1 MNKIFTPR
9 VLTSLGVTGFAA
21 IIAAAI
27 WNRPSDVQFLM
38 LALLT
43 MTALGAVTNP
53 HWLVSLGALCGALVL
68 YGAVW
73 VMGGSGGITMPEGLL
88 GICLLVATA
97 LGAWSLSRGLRGTER
112 RLVQQAQLIDD
123 LTLYDQ
129 QTGAV
134 RASHI
139 QQLLNYEIIRAR
151 RYNEPLTVAVIQMA
165 NEQARKTQGNTG
177 TEKELRRKVTELLLN
192 KLRAVDRV
200 GYSPSVEWVLLLP
213 NTPRMGGETLAV
225 RLIHLIAEQLRANV
239 IIGQATFPEDGSDS
253 DSLMEEARAAIEFG
267 RMNGMSMVSQALFDN
282 P

>member
-1 MNKIFTPR
+1 MNKVFTPR

-21 IIAAAI
+21 LVAAAI
-27 WNRPSDVQFLM
+27 WNRPSDIQFLM

-53 HWLVSLGALCGALVL
+53 HWLVTLGALGGALVL

-73 VMGGSGGITMPEGLL
+73 VLSGSATITMPEGLL

-97 LGAWSLSRGLRGTER
+97 LGAWSLSRGLRGTEQ
-112 RLVQQAQLIDD
+112 RLVHQAQLIDD

-151 RYNEPLTVAVIQMA
+151 RYNEPLTVAVIQMS
-165 NEQARKTQGNTG
+165 NEQPRKTPGNTA
-177 TEKELRRKVTELLLN
+177 TEKELRKKVTELFLN

-213 NTPRMGGETLAV
+213 NTPRTGGETLAV
-225 RLIHLIAEQLRANV
+225 RLIHMVSEQLGANV

-282 P
+282 S